1 MNQKKFKSYMR
12 RISGRYAKGE
22 EHIDYKKALGEA
34 RLQEIKKIL
43 KKQQSKP
50 CARTH
55 DKKNGKK

>member
-1 MNQKKFKSYMR
+1 MR